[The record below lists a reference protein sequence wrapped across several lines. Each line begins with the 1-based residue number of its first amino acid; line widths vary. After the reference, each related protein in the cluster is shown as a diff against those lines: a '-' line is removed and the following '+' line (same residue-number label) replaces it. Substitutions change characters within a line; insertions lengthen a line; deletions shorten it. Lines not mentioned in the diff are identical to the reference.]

1 MRTHLHHSG
10 PHEHVSEKKGRL
22 KTFNR
27 HFYEGKHCFRFT
39 KRMLSFT
46 GGKKSD
52 ASQTVTVKLICSV
65 YGTFTKLLLTHIYS
79 NTKMRLYLKGYL
91 HVEVLIKHTLRWY

>member
-1 MRTHLHHSG
+1 MRGNIASG
-10 PHEHVSEKKGRL
+10 LQNACLVL
-22 KTFNR
+22 L
-27 HFYEGKHCFRFT
+27 EGK
-39 KRMLSFT
+39 
-46 GGKKSD
+46 KKSD